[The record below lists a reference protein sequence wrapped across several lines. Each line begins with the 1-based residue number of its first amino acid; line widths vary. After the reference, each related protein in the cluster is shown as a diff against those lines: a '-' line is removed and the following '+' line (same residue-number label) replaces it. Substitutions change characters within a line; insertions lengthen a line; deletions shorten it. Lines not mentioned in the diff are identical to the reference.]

1 MTALVLIINFD
12 RIEFGGSWI
21 MLSIDAYA
29 ATLGEFAA
37 DFLGASVLCFGVSTI
52 ICWAHYGMTCMG
64 YLTRG
69 RGKQASE
76 TAYILLLAASLVMG
90 AVTAPTLAWM
100 LADGAIALMTVLNLL
115 ILLLMQKEVAEETDR
130 LFFRHEKPK
139 NCIACEGKTI
149 RKE

>member
-1 MTALVLIINFD
+1 
-12 RIEFGGSWI
+12 
-21 MLSIDAYA
+21 
-29 ATLGEFAA
+29 
-37 DFLGASVLCFGVSTI
+37 
-52 ICWAHYGMTCMG
+52 MTCMG

-69 RGKQASE
+69 RGKQAAE
-76 TAYILLLAASLVMG
+76 TAYVLLLAASLVMG
-90 AVTAPTLAWM
+90 AVTAPTLAWA